1 MTPTDKLLAIE
12 EIRLLKARYFRF
24 LDSHDWVG
32 FRSIFADDA
41 VFEMPVPPPQG
52 NTDLKDVFT
61 GGEPIKGGDAIIAW
75 VSSRMD
81 ISRSAHIGYMPEI
94 EIISATEAKALWGME
109 DIVRRPDKTIHGYGY
124 YKERYGCEGGVW
136 RIKRWSLFYKSME
149 ITGSIE
155 LNHTPGRIVM
165 P

>member
-52 NTDLKDVFT
+52 NTELKDVFT
-61 GGEPIKGGDAIIAW
+61 GGEPVKVATP
-75 VSSRMD
+75 SS
-81 ISRSAHIGYMPEI
+81 
-94 EIISATEAKALWGME
+94 
-109 DIVRRPDKTIHGYGY
+109 
-124 YKERYGCEGGVW
+124 
-136 RIKRWSLFYKSME
+136 
-149 ITGSIE
+149 
-155 LNHTPGRIVM
+155 PG
-165 P
+165 